1 MEMRKAL
8 ALSFV
13 VVCLLGL
20 TIGAQ
25 ETVTGSVQ
33 TCSVQ
38 AFFVSPKVDGVIER
52 ELITLINQATST
64 LDVALYSFTDD
75 QLGAAVIRAHQR
87 GVAVRVILEERNA
100 NSMGDEAEK
109 QDRENIPL
117 RVDSASGLF
126 HHKFAVIDREIVITG
141 FYNWSDAA
149 DDDNFENVV
158 VIECPEIAA
167 AFTQEFER
175 LWAFWS
181 MPYKPRG
188 SGSNEWCPGCTC
200 LEKLNRAT
208 RAQYEEVYGIGPV
221 LSERIVEYR
230 DRIGGFTSLSQLDDI
245 YGIGK
250 KRKEAIL
257 RYFCPELY
265 Q

>member
-1 MEMRKAL
+1 MQ
-8 ALSFV
+8 LSRVFTLGLLV
-13 VVCLLGL
+13 TLLLGL
-20 TIGAQ
+20 TAGAQ
-25 ETVTGSVQ
+25 EAA

-38 AFFVSPKVDGVIER
+38 AFFVSPDVDGVIEQ
-52 ELITLINQATST
+52 ELISLIDRATST
-64 LDVALYSFTDD
+64 LDVGLYSFTDD
-75 QLGAAVIRAHQR
+75 QLGAAVIRAHR
-87 GVAVRVILEERNA
+87 WGVAVRVILEARNA
-100 NSMGDEAEK
+100 NSTGTEAEK
-109 QDRENIPL
+109 LYEEHIPL
-117 RVDSASGLF
+117 KVDSASGLF

-141 FYNWSDAA
+141 SYNWSDSA

-181 MPYKPRG
+181 MPYKSPAPG
-188 SGSNEWCPGCTC
+188 TGEWCPGCTC

-208 RAQYEEVYGIGPV
+208 RAQYEEVYGIGSV

-230 DRIGGFTSLSQLDDI
+230 DRIGGFTSPYQLDAV
-245 YGIGK
+245 YGIGPA
-250 KRKEAIL
+250 RMEAIL

>member
-1 MEMRKAL
+1 MHRVFAFSL
-8 ALSFV
+8 V

-25 ETVTGSVQ
+25 Q
-33 TCSVQ
+33 TASCSVQ
-38 AFFVSPKVDGVIER
+38 ALFVSPDVDGVIEQ

-75 QLGAAVIRAHQR
+75 QLGAAVIRAHQW
-87 GVAVRVILEERNA
+87 GVAVRVILEERNV
-100 NSMGDEAEK
+100 SSTGSEAEK
-109 QDRENIPL
+109 LYNEGIPL
-117 RVDSASGLF
+117 KVDSASGLF
-126 HHKFAVIDREIVITG
+126 HHKFAVIDSEIVITG
-141 FYNWSDAA
+141 SYNWSHSA
-149 DDDNFENVV
+149 DDDNFENAV
-158 VIECPEIAA
+158 VIKCPEIAA

-181 MPYKPRG
+181 MPYEPPAPETG
-188 SGSNEWCPGCTC
+188 EWCPGCTC

-230 DRIGGFTSLSQLDDI
+230 GHLEVLLPGALPVTRCCHSNLLWPS
-245 YGIGK
+245 GI
-250 KRKEAIL
+250 AAV
-257 RYFCPELY
+257 
-265 Q
+265 

>member
-1 MEMRKAL
+1 MGMRKAL
-8 ALSFV
+8 ALSLV
-13 VVCLLGL
+13 LVCLLGL
-20 TIGAQ
+20 TVGAQ
-25 ETVTGSVQ
+25 EAA

-38 AFFVSPKVDGVIER
+38 AFFVSPDIDGVIEQ

-87 GVAVRVILEERNA
+87 GVAVRVILEERNV
-100 NSMGDEAEK
+100 SSTGSEAEK
-109 QDRENIPL
+109 LYNEGIPL
-117 RVDSASGLF
+117 KVDSASGLF
-126 HHKFAVIDREIVITG
+126 HHKFAVIDSEIVITG
-141 FYNWSDAA
+141 SYNWSHSA

-167 AFTQEFER
+167 AFAQEFER

-181 MPYKPRG
+181 MPYEPYALG
-188 SGSNEWCPGCTC
+188 TGEWCPSCTC

-208 RAQYEEVYGIGPV
+208 QAQYEEVYGIGPV
-221 LSERIVEYR
+221 LSKRIIEYR
-230 DRIGGFTSLSQLDDI
+230 ERIGGFTSPYQLDNVP
-245 YGIGK
+245 GIGP
-250 KRKEAIL
+250 KRMEAIL

-265 Q
+265 R